1 LGRRLERRRWRITI
15 HWYYPDATWAQC
27 HWAALLA
34 MDKEVGDDS
43 LVGASAEMRLWN
55 HLATMGRAL
64 PGLPIQP
71 GALPT
76 RLRLGLVGQPRD

>member
-1 LGRRLERRRWRITI
+1 
-15 HWYYPDATWAQC
+15 
-27 HWAALLA
+27 
-34 MDKEVGDDS
+34 MDKRVWVDS
-43 LVGASAEMRLWN
+43 IAGAFASARLWN